1 MNLVIALLQAAVLWS
16 LQQSLTSGIW
26 PATSAG
32 LSTALYL
39 VVLGVPPALLI
50 LWSHHEKPALWKS
63 VTGLATFLG
72 VAGYLAFRDF
82 PAPFKPWDLDD
93 VEAMGFIAPLLLG
106 WLLFLSL
113 LRARLESGRW
123 RSPYPT
129 LFRSASGSLLTLAE
143 AAIFTGLFWI
153 LLFLWAALFEILGN
167 SFFKDVFGDPRFAY
181 PATTVAFALAVQVIG
196 ASDRWIAGVLEQI
209 LGLLKWLLPLAGLI
223 VVAFTLAL
231 IPKLPALLGSG
242 QKVLDSGI
250 LLALIV
256 VTMLLINAA
265 FRDGET
271 EPDYGAWL
279 RQALRIVPVLLT
291 VVAVTALYS
300 LLLRTIDLG
309 LTPSRYWG
317 LVTATF
323 AFLLTAGYAYAA
335 VRRGPWLSAIRKIN
349 FSMAV
354 VLLVALAIGLTP
366 VGDPLRWSV
375 TDQLQRALTAQ
386 TEESRDGA
394 LNFLRFDAGMQGK
407 RALQALAKS
416 ESALGREAARLLAAS
431 SRPKTELV
439 DPSATPERL
448 RRWRASI
455 RTYPEGSSITIG
467 LDAALRDEFLR
478 SASTLDPGGNAPQPI
493 VVFAD
498 LNADGANEAMLIAGT
513 RRGDPQIVR
522 DYRIF
527 VGDGV
532 DQWRRASRG
541 EFK

>member
-1 MNLVIALLQAAVLWS
+1 MNFVVALLQAAVLWS
-16 LQQSLTSGIW
+16 LQQSLTSGTW

-39 VVLGVPPALLI
+39 VSLGVPSALLI
-50 LWSHHEKPALWKS
+50 LWSHHAKPILWKS

-72 VAGYLAFRDF
+72 VAGYLAFSDF

-93 VEAMGFIAPLLLG
+93 VETMGFIAPLLLG

-129 LFRSASGSLLTLAE
+129 LFRSAWSSLLTLGE
-143 AAIFTGLFWI
+143 AVLFTGLFWI

-167 SFFKDVFGDPRFAY
+167 PFFKDIFSDPRFAY

-196 ASDRWIAGVLEQI
+196 ASDRWLVGVLEQI

-250 LLALIV
+250 LLALIA
-256 VTMLLINAA
+256 VTMLLLNAA

-291 VVAVTALYS
+291 VVAATALYS
-300 LLLRTIDLG
+300 VLLRTADLG

-323 AFLLTAGYAYAA
+323 AFLFTTGYAYAA
-335 VRRGPWLSAIRKIN
+335 VRRGPWMSHIKEIN
-349 FSMAV
+349 FFLTLG
-354 VLLVALAIGLTP
+354 LLFVLAIGLTP
-366 VGDPLRWSV
+366 VGDPLRLSV
-375 TDQLQRALTAQ
+375 ANQLQRALAAQ
-386 TEESRDGA
+386 TEQSRDGA
-394 LNFLRFDAGMQGK
+394 LNFLRFDAGVRGT
-407 RALQALAKS
+407 RALEALAAS
-416 ESALGREAARLLAAS
+416 ESMLGREAARLLAAS
-431 SRPKTELV
+431 SRPKPEPA
-439 DPSATPERL
+439 DPNVTPERL
-448 RRWRASI
+448 RRWRDSI
-455 RTYPEGSSITIG
+455 RTYPEGSEISSG

-478 SASTLDPGGNAPQPI
+478 SASALDPGGNAPAPI
-493 VVFAD
+493 IVFAD
-498 LNADGANEAMLIAGT
+498 LNADGSNEAMLIAGT

-527 VGDGV
+527 IGDEE